1 MADIKRH
8 KWFEGIN
15 WEYIARKMYQPP
27 YTPHVRDAAD
37 ASLFDNY
44 DHLPPLERAHHLTV
58 SQQAWFA
65 SFSS

>member
-1 MADIKRH
+1 
-8 KWFEGIN
+8 
-15 WEYIARKMYQPP
+15 MYQPP